1 LILFNPKDEAKI
13 GETEY
18 FSASFSLLSTKT
30 PPFLDFKSDPEFEI
44 PGLVG
49 VRGWLTVSLP
59 LKNESFFFTPSLTWV
74 CLQVELLE
82 EAVLAGVVG
91 VESLDLAGFFLSD
104 RIGEFDPIDLGLLL
118 DPSGLEV
125 SDFFED
131 EKNSL
136 FLNTILF

>member
-1 LILFNPKDEAKI
+1 
-13 GETEY
+13 
-18 FSASFSLLSTKT
+18 
-30 PPFLDFKSDPEFEI
+30 
-44 PGLVG
+44 
-49 VRGWLTVSLP
+49 LP

-74 CLQVELLE
+74 CLQVKLLE
-82 EAVLAGVVG
+82 LPVLVGVVG
-91 VESLDLAGFFLSD
+91 VEFLDLEAFFLSD

-136 FLNTILF
+136 FLNTISF